1 MKLWNWK
8 KRDAQ
13 PVRKAPSLGRF
24 RAYGAAERGRL
35 MDDWLTPTSSGDTE
49 LWSSQRTLRNRSRAL
64 VRDNPYARRIRSL
77 LQGNIVGQGIGMQCV
92 RTTDGKP
99 RDEENDSVEQ
109 AWWLWSNG
117 DGVHTAGILS
127 LTDMLRLA
135 IAEVF
140 EAGEVLLRFVPKK
153 FGHSAVPL
161 AIEVIEAE
169 RLVDYKPTVTL
180 KNGHSIRMGV
190 ETDEWGRPA
199 AYWVYKGHPGDSVF
213 RGYNAD
219 DMVRIP
225 AEDCCHLY
233 VCNRWPQTRGEP
245 WMATVIRRLRDTG
258 EYTKSELVAARASAS
273 IMGFIQ
279 KPDDGRADVE
289 LDGPE
294 EDHFQ
299 MEPGSIW
306 KLQEGETFSGF
317 SPSRPNVASET
328 FLNFMIREV
337 AAGCDVSYEALSKD
351 YSKSNYSSSRL
362 SILDDRQGYRVLQQ
376 WLIRQF
382 LYPLYIRW
390 FRAAYLAGAIKVTG
404 GAAEENDWLMSARFR
419 PPGWSWVDP
428 TKEVNAYREAV
439 LAGFMT
445 VSDVIAQT
453 GGGQDAEDI
462 FKARRK
468 ELDLMDSL
476 DLKFST
482 SSASAAPAPDTE
494 AQGEPKEGEEEEPKD
509 GEEKS
514 DEKDDEGKDDEQ
526 SPR

>member
-1 MKLWNWK
+1 MMFPFFK
-8 KRDAQ
+8 K
-13 PVRKAPSLGRF
+13 KAPPPRKVPRLGRY
-24 RAYGAAERGRL
+24 RSYASAEQGRL
-35 MDDWLTPTSSGDTE
+35 MRDWLTPSSSSDSE
-49 LWSSQRTLRNRSRAL
+49 LWASQKVLRNRSRAL
-64 VRDNPYARRIRSL
+64 VRDNSYARRIRSL

-92 RTTDGKP
+92 RNDNGVP
-99 RDEENDSVEQ
+99 RDKENDSVEQ

-135 IAEVF
+135 VSEVF
-140 EAGEVLLRFVPKK
+140 EAGEVLMHFVPKK
-153 FGHSAVPL
+153 FGHSKVPL

-169 RLVDYKPTVTL
+169 RLVDYKPTVPL
-180 KNGHSIRMGV
+180 ENGHSVRMGV
-190 ETDEWGRPA
+190 ETDEWGRPV
-199 AYWVYKGHPGDSVF
+199 AYWVYRGHPGDGVF
-213 RGYNAD
+213 RGYNSD

-245 WMATVIRRLRDTG
+245 WMATVIRCLRDTG
-258 EYTKSELVAARASAS
+258 EYTRSELVAARASAS

-279 KPDDGRADVE
+279 KPDDASPDKE
-289 LDGPE
+289 DEE
-294 EDHFQ
+294 EDEEPLQ
-299 MEPGSIW
+299 MEPGTVW
-306 KLQEGETFSGF
+306 KLHSGESFNGF
-317 SPSRPNVASET
+317 SPSRPNAASET
-328 FLNFMIREV
+328 FLSFMIREV

-382 LYPLYIRW
+382 LYPLYVRW

-404 GAAEENDWLMSARFR
+404 GASEEDAWLMSARFR

-428 TKEVNAYREAV
+428 TKEVNAMREAV
-439 LAGFMT
+439 KAGFMT

-453 GGGQDAEDI
+453 GGGQDAEDV

-476 DLKFST
+476 GLKFT
-482 SSASAAPAPDTE
+482 TTDTKAE
-494 AQGEPKEGEEEEPKD
+494 DESPP
-509 GEEKS
+509 EKS
-514 DEKDDEGKDDEQ
+514 DGEGTEKPDKEDETDDKNDD
-526 SPR
+526 PR